1 RRHKNNGQGEFRVPN
16 LHIGRIPS
24 LSSFWVSKFPYSLFL
39 SNDLFPLLFG
49 YRRRTITKARTTT
62 TTTTM
67 SRSSNSRSRSS
78 RRRKMKTAKEE
89 EEERRT
95 MV

>member
-1 RRHKNNGQGEFRVPN
+1 MGKVSSEFQ
-16 LHIGRIPS
+16 ICTGRIPS
-24 LSSFWVSKFPYSLFL
+24 LSSFWVSKFTYSLFR
-39 SNDLFPLLFG
+39 SNDLLPLLFG
-49 YRRRTITKARTTT
+49 YRRRTITKART

-78 RRRKMKTAKEE
+78 RRRKTKTAKEE

-95 MV
+95 TV